1 MIRIAILSA
10 ALAAGGCALLEPPPP
25 PSPAETAARIERQ
38 RQASLP
44 ISQASCP
51 ELTRRVQAAEQVIE
65 EELRLQECRER
76 VRADPEALIFE
87 CPSRFTM
94 PQPRSTERDR
104 ATIAAVV
111 AEQAQR
117 CGS

>member
-1 MIRIAILSA
+1 MIRALILSA

-25 PSPAETAARIERQ
+25 PSPAEIAARIERQ

-51 ELTRRVQAAEQVIE
+51 ELSRRVRAAERAIE

-76 VRADPEALIFE
+76 IRAEPDAYISE

-94 PQPRSTERDR
+94 PAPRSMERER
-104 ATIAAVV
+104 ATVAAVV